1 MNKTV
6 YYTEPTTNGLLQVKR
21 VTETYEEIP
30 IPPELDEEE
39 NEIITEPEYDEEGN
53 VIEPAIRYQ
62 LVSKQNHRYVLH
74 PGADLTD
81 QPQEVVKA
89 ANMAWTPEIIAA
101 YEQSIKP
108 EPLTPKQQFEQLKSI
123 VDKYIDRTA
132 QAKGYD
138 SRITCVMRT
147 GYQNPWQEEAVAFG
161 KWMDFCYSKAI
172 EIIDKVKSG
181 KKQMPTKE
189 SFLAEMPEMVWPS
202 GEPLPGLEDIK

>member
-1 MNKTV
+1 MYKKFYLKPGQKAPAGSTGKATKDGGIIWKGEV
-6 YYTEPTTNGLLQVKR
+6 WKADDIEVQDMAA
-21 VTETYEEIP
+21 EEID
-30 IPPELDEEE
+30 EHLQSDFERALD
-39 NEIITEPEYDEEGN
+39 T
-53 VIEPAIRYQ
+53 
-62 LVSKQNHRYVLH
+62 
-74 PGADLTD
+74 
-81 QPQEVVKA
+81 
-89 ANMAWTPEIIAA
+89 
-101 YEQSIKP
+101 
-108 EPLTPKQQFEQLKSI
+108 F
-123 VDKYIDRTA
+123 IDSVA

-161 KWMDFCYSKAI
+161 KWMDSCYSKAI